1 MGRRKAG
8 SGGDGRPAAGDAAG
22 CCDRMGARW
31 VRSADVRTSVLLHAR
46 THDSLTPELERSG
59 HWVYMVNGDVD
70 RYADDFGKDAF
81 ERDLEDWEL
90 ALRYLLDDGD
100 EGHCARA
107 LSGMSEDGVAAL
119 YRSEGE
125 SPWWYVEP
133 DDGEVT
139 EPCDGGD
146 AVRGG
151 SDRQARRGTA
161 GMPRLTVLG

>member
-8 SGGDGRPAAGDAAG
+8 KGAGGSRAAGVAAG

-46 THDSLTPELERSG
+46 TNDSLTPELERSG
-59 HWVYMVNGDVD
+59 HWVYMVRGDVY
-70 RYADDFGKDAF
+70 RYADDFGKEAF
-81 ERDLEDWEL
+81 EGGLEDWEL

-100 EGHCARA
+100 DGHCAQE
-107 LSGMSEDGVAAL
+107 LSGMSEGEVAAL

-133 DDGEVT
+133 E
-139 EPCDGGD
+139 GGD
-146 AVRGG
+146 AGG
-151 SDRQARRGTA
+151 AA
-161 GMPRLTVLG
+161 